1 MYLNHNYI
9 MKTKLLFIVLFCS
22 TLNVF
27 SRDSRLYSSGDLTCN
42 LIKNICQDSRG
53 FIWVATE
60 YGLNKFDGMHFTQY
74 LHNEKD
80 STSLLGNYVRTLA
93 IDKEQTL
100 WVGCSNGLQ
109 YYLPAED
116 AFRTIHFD
124 NNLKPHVSGIIELHS
139 GKMLIITSGRGIFT
153 VDKQKQTAIFSK
165 ELSDACGNYLLSCI
179 YEDSKHRIWIGS
191 DNKGLVCINPKTNK
205 SLKYTTPAIASSSIT
220 GVLED
225 HNGKLYMSTA
235 SDVEIFDEK
244 TNHFS
249 PIKYVGLEKLIIC
262 NMSIDKKGDIFV
274 GTDGQGLKYINKT
287 TGTLLNVETIH
298 SSFNFDKAKV
308 HAVFEDRDQ
317 NLWLGC
323 FYGGVLVFPNEPKQ
337 FNFWSFTD
345 KGNKISGTVTA
356 ICKDADGFVWC
367 SVDNEGVFKFD
378 HNGKVVVNFPQQ
390 KTVATIYEDNK
401 GSLWIGT
408 YDRGVGKINKLTGEV
423 KYLPELNGKQ
433 AKFITGDQRGNLYI
447 STFGNG
453 FYRYN
458 TITADFE
465 QIEAGVV
472 KSKGNVWLS
481 NNWINTMFL
490 DREGLLWL
498 GHYKGVDCYNTKTN
512 RFQAFKYSDIM
523 QKNICFSLLEDK
535 KGNICFGTNSGL
547 YIYNKKHQS
556 IKHYTTDNGLS
567 NNVISGLEE
576 DEKGDIWCS
585 TFNGINHL
593 IQSSGKI
600 VKYYSGNGLS
610 DNGYTSGAYF
620 KDKEGL
626 IYFGGNYG
634 ITFFTPKNIIHRSYD
649 RKVII
654 TNLYLH
660 DQTVNTTTRTNGNK
674 VVSTSVT
681 ESEEFRL
688 SYSDNTFT
696 VEFSTMD
703 FVDQENINYEYKLDN
718 LSDVWQSTLPGD
730 NRITYNNLPP
740 GSYNLKVRASKN
752 GSYSPISTFEI
763 HISAPWY
770 RTIVAYMLYGLI
782 ICALGLMGFNILRR
796 KREAKINEAK
806 FQFFI
811 NISHEIRSP
820 LTLIISPLEKLL
832 KETYDENTTKALQT
846 IQRNAN
852 RVLGLINQ
860 LLDVRKFDKGQMQIK
875 CSETDMVE
883 FIDEVFKVFE
893 YQANSRN
900 IRLSFEHNM
909 QQLPVW
915 IDKNNFDKVLI
926 NLLSNSFKYTP
937 DSGEIIVILTSGIE
951 EKISGNMYRFVEI
964 RVLDSGIGLEKD
976 KQNKIFDRF
985 YQIGNELTFASI
997 GTGIGL
1003 NLCRILVELHHGTI
1017 TAANR
1022 VEAQGSCFTIRIPL
1036 GKDHLRKEELAD
1048 GQTNLRPTLQALTYT
1063 QPSPTKKNSSKSKT
1077 NYKIL
1082 IVDDEVEI
1090 RDFLRQELEEDYK
1103 ITTCVN
1109 GIEALGI
1116 IHSNT
1121 PDLIISDVVMPEMN
1135 GFELLKKIKENSNLS
1150 HIPVIL
1156 LTSKIEH
1163 EDRMEGLEKGA
1174 DAYLC
1179 KPFNTDELDIL
1190 VKNLITSRRF
1200 LKGKYSGAQ
1209 DQEDK
1214 IKTIEFKSSDE
1225 MLMERIMT
1233 FVNENIDNAE
1243 MNVEMLAQ
1251 SVGLGRVQ
1259 LHRKLK
1265 EMTGIPT
1272 GEFVRNLRLKQA
1284 AILLKEKKI
1293 NVTQIAYAVGFTN
1306 QTHFSTA
1313 FKKFYGVSPREY
1325 IQQFD
1330 ES

>member
-1 MYLNHNYI
+1 
-9 MKTKLLFIVLFCS
+9 MK
-22 TLNVF
+22 
-27 SRDSRLYSSGDLTCN
+27 
-42 LIKNICQDSRG
+42 
-53 FIWVATE
+53 
-60 YGLNKFDGMHFTQY
+60 
-74 LHNEKD
+74 
-80 STSLLGNYVRTLA
+80 
-93 IDKEQTL
+93 
-100 WVGCSNGLQ
+100 
-109 YYLPAED
+109 
-116 AFRTIHFD
+116 
-124 NNLKPHVSGIIELHS
+124 
-139 GKMLIITSGRGIFT
+139 
-153 VDKQKQTAIFSK
+153 
-165 ELSDACGNYLLSCI
+165 
-179 YEDSKHRIWIGS
+179 
-191 DNKGLVCINPKTNK
+191 
-205 SLKYTTPAIASSSIT
+205 
-220 GVLED
+220 
-225 HNGKLYMSTA
+225 
-235 SDVEIFDEK
+235 
-244 TNHFS
+244 
-249 PIKYVGLEKLIIC
+249 
-262 NMSIDKKGDIFV
+262 
-274 GTDGQGLKYINKT
+274 
-287 TGTLLNVETIH
+287 
-298 SSFNFDKAKV
+298 
-308 HAVFEDRDQ
+308 
-317 NLWLGC
+317 
-323 FYGGVLVFPNEPKQ
+323 
-337 FNFWSFTD
+337 
-345 KGNKISGTVTA
+345 
-356 ICKDADGFVWC
+356 
-367 SVDNEGVFKFD
+367 
-378 HNGKVVVNFPQQ
+378 
-390 KTVATIYEDNK
+390 
-401 GSLWIGT
+401 
-408 YDRGVGKINKLTGEV
+408 
-423 KYLPELNGKQ
+423 
-433 AKFITGDQRGNLYI
+433 
-447 STFGNG
+447 
-453 FYRYN
+453 
-458 TITADFE
+458 
-465 QIEAGVV
+465 
-472 KSKGNVWLS
+472 
-481 NNWINTMFL
+481 
-490 DREGLLWL
+490 
-498 GHYKGVDCYNTKTN
+498 
-512 RFQAFKYSDIM
+512 
-523 QKNICFSLLEDK
+523 
-535 KGNICFGTNSGL
+535 
-547 YIYNKKHQS
+547 
-556 IKHYTTDNGLS
+556 
-567 NNVISGLEE
+567 
-576 DEKGDIWCS
+576 
-585 TFNGINHL
+585 
-593 IQSSGKI
+593 
-600 VKYYSGNGLS
+600 
-610 DNGYTSGAYF
+610 
-620 KDKEGL
+620 
-626 IYFGGNYG
+626 
-634 ITFFTPKNIIHRSYD
+634 
-649 RKVII
+649 
-654 TNLYLH
+654 
-660 DQTVNTTTRTNGNK
+660 
-674 VVSTSVT
+674 
-681 ESEEFRL
+681 
-688 SYSDNTFT
+688 
-696 VEFSTMD
+696 
-703 FVDQENINYEYKLDN
+703 
-718 LSDVWQSTLPGD
+718 
-730 NRITYNNLPP
+730 
-740 GSYNLKVRASKN
+740 
-752 GSYSPISTFEI
+752 
-763 HISAPWY
+763 
-770 RTIVAYMLYGLI
+770 
-782 ICALGLMGFNILRR
+782 
-796 KREAKINEAK
+796 
-806 FQFFI
+806 
-811 NISHEIRSP
+811 
-820 LTLIISPLEKLL
+820 
-832 KETYDENTTKALQT
+832 
-846 IQRNAN
+846 
-852 RVLGLINQ
+852 
-860 LLDVRKFDKGQMQIK
+860 
-875 CSETDMVE
+875 
-883 FIDEVFKVFE
+883 
-893 YQANSRN
+893 
-900 IRLSFEHNM
+900 
-909 QQLPVW
+909 QLPVW
-915 IDKNNFDKVLI
+915 IDKNNFDKVLV

-985 YQIGNELTFASI
+985 YQIGNELTFSSI